1 MFLWNGIASR
11 NDSALTF
18 VVQIQ
23 DYDIDVPRPQP
34 FQSIDDSLLHLLN
47 FWIDVSRVQGKICWL
62 YSPGALS
69 QTLEERGRLVN
80 ELASELNRAFEIRL
94 KVWDVA

>member
-1 MFLWNGIASR
+1 M
-11 NDSALTF
+11 LTLY
-18 VVQIQ
+18 VQIQ

-34 FQSIDDSLLHLLN
+34 FQSINASLLHLLN

-69 QTLEERGRLVN
+69 QTLEDRGRLVN
-80 ELASELNRAFEIRL
+80 ELATELNRAYEIRV
-94 KVWDVA
+94 KVSSPS